1 MDVVAL
7 AQALIRCRTVTPSEG
22 GALDLVATHL
32 ARLGFTVERPRFAQ
46 PDGVVVENLYA
57 RLGTSA
63 PVIAFAGHVDVVP
76 PGDVA
81 AWTHGPFAADLG
93 DDAAVHGRGAVDMK
107 GSIAAFLAAIEEWQR
122 ARVVGA
128 PGSLVVLLTCDEEGI
143 ATHGTRELVP
153 WLAARGV
160 TLDACLVGEPTSR
173 AVVGDTLKVGR
184 RGSFTAQ
191 LTVLGTQG
199 HVAYPE
205 RADNPVH
212 RLARIVAELVSQ
224 PLDRGTPEFEPSS
237 LQVVSLDVGNR
248 ASNVIPARAS
258 ALLNI
263 RFNPLH
269 TGASLEAW
277 LRRMLDA
284 SGARYELAVSV
295 AGEAFVTPRGPW
307 LDVVGEAVR
316 SVIGRLPDA
325 STTGGTSDA
334 RFLTTLCPVVELGLV
349 GDTMHRVD
357 ERVPVA
363 DLHRLVEIYV
373 RVLERALPATPS
385 AIG

>member
-22 GALDLVATHL
+22 GALDLVATQL
-32 ARLGFTVERPRFAQ
+32 ARLGFAVERPRFTQ
-46 PDGVVVENLYA
+46 PDGVVVDNLYA
-57 RLGTSA
+57 RFGTSA

-76 PGDVA
+76 PGDA
-81 AWTHGPFAADLG
+81 TAWAHEPFAADLG
-93 DDAAVHGRGAVDMK
+93 DDVVYGRGAVDMK
-107 GSIAAFLAAIEEWQR
+107 GSIAAFLAAVDEWQR
-122 ARVVGA
+122 ARA
-128 PGSLVVLLTCDEEGI
+128 KDTPGSLVVLLTCDEEGI
-143 ATHGTRELVP
+143 ATHGTRKLVP
-153 WLAARGV
+153 WLTARGV

-212 RLARIVAELVSQ
+212 RLARIVADLVSQ

-269 TGASLEAW
+269 TGASLEQW
-277 LRRMLDA
+277 LRQRLDA
-284 SGARYELAVSV
+284 SGARYELSVSV

-307 LDVVGEAVR
+307 LDVVGAAVQ
-316 SVIGRLPDA
+316 SVIGGLPEA

-334 RFLTTLCPVVELGLV
+334 RFLTKLCPVVELGLV

-363 DLHRLVEIYV
+363 DLRRLVEIYV
-373 RVLERALPATPS
+373 RVLERALPAKPG

>member
-22 GALDLVATHL
+22 GALDLVATQL
-32 ARLGFTVERPRFAQ
+32 ARLGFAVERPRFTQ
-46 PDGVVVENLYA
+46 PDGVVVDNLYA
-57 RLGTSA
+57 RFGTSA

-76 PGDVA
+76 PGDA
-81 AWTHGPFAADLG
+81 TAWAHEPFAADLG
-93 DDAAVHGRGAVDMK
+93 DDVVYGRGAVDMK
-107 GSIAAFLAAIEEWQR
+107 GSIAAFLAAVDEWQR
-122 ARVVGA
+122 ARA
-128 PGSLVVLLTCDEEGI
+128 KDTPGSLVVLLTCDEEGI

-153 WLAARGV
+153 WLTARGV

-212 RLARIVAELVSQ
+212 RLARIVADLVSQ

-269 TGASLEAW
+269 TGASLEQW
-277 LRRMLDA
+277 LRQRLDA
-284 SGARYELAVSV
+284 SGARYELSVSV

-307 LDVVGEAVR
+307 LDVVGAAVQ
-316 SVIGRLPDA
+316 SVIGGLPEA

-334 RFLTTLCPVVELGLV
+334 RFLTKLCPVVELGLV

-363 DLHRLVEIYV
+363 DLRRLVEIYV
-373 RVLERALPATPS
+373 RVLERALPAKPG